1 MKPPLETARQ
11 QLESAVRHK
20 DRARQTRQWVATLGV
35 VAAVLLGLT
44 VLDYAIS
51 LPLFARWCGLA
62 LWMAVLVAGAR
73 QILKLRQ
80 QTTRLEE
87 AARDVEASR
96 PEFGCEISTAAEYLS
111 GARRPT
117 REYEAE
123 IAAALE
129 QQAAADLKVS
139 TVPYS
144 RNLVVPAGLTL
155 AGLMAALLGF
165 ATFAPGAFTSLLRA
179 AVPWSKASLTR
190 IEPSLGSGEFAIG
203 TEITLTNQL
212 SGRIPKSAEFQYR
225 EHRTNVWQSAPIVVG
240 ADRSARHV
248 FRVNGSMTW
257 RVTAG
262 DAVSSEFTL
271 TAYTPPEIRE
281 LTIRLS
287 PPAYTRLPSTEQKNP
302 AITTLRGTRAVFRI
316 EANVPLGTAS
326 LRFTNG
332 VVLPLRHLTNQFWTA
347 DLTVTNDNAYGF
359 VLADTRGRAALDH
372 SIHLIR
378 ALPDEAPKIDFTQP
392 GQDIRALATN
402 TVPLEMAASDD
413 FGIASVKVLF
423 HKLGEPER
431 ELAVDLGA
439 FKDGKLTAAARLAL
453 APLQLRDYE
462 LVAYHA
468 EACDNNDFDGP
479 GIGRSSTYFIE
490 VTDKEG
496 KEGPKPKSQG
506 KSEKVNL
513 LTLQKQIIA
522 DTAALAA
529 TAPADKFKELALR
542 QRDALEFA
550 KLYQAALMENAAP
563 VGAQGHIN
571 SAVTR
576 METAANELD
585 RAARRESLP
594 PEEGALADLYQTIRA
609 MPQLENLPTRLPK
622 LAEGEPQPPPPPTV
636 RVVLEEIE
644 KKKEQDPNRKELE
657 AALEQ
662 LQAMAETQAELA
674 AAAQAAADAE
684 AKTDQPGDGRHP
696 EPSQPSTQSAETPG
710 QAQTPAPGPGKGEP
724 KDQAGPS
731 DRSDRS
737 DPPGSAALPK
747 LAPKQEQLSQQA
759 KALAERLAR
768 VATQGQRAG
777 HNPGQGLQK
786 TAAQMEQAAKAMR
799 SQNAGAASSAGAN
812 SGAGLQSSIATLQ
825 RLLEGRATLTDV
837 SSEEAP
843 ARYEAPISDYF
854 KRLSRAE

>member
-1 MKPPLETARQ
+1 MNPPQQTARQ

-35 VAAVLLGLT
+35 IAAVLLGLT

-51 LPLFARWCGLA
+51 LPPIARWCGLA
-62 LWMAVLVAGAR
+62 LWMGVLVAGTR
-73 QILKLRQ
+73 RILKLRR
-80 QTTRLEE
+80 QTTRIEE

-117 REYEAE
+117 KEYEAE

-129 QQAAADLKVS
+129 QQAASDLKGN

-155 AGLMAALLGF
+155 AGLMAVLLGF

-179 AVPWSKASLTR
+179 TVPWSKASLTR

-203 TEITLTNQL
+203 TGITLTNRL
-212 SGRIPKSAEFQYR
+212 SGRIPKGAEFQYR
-225 EHRTNVWQSAPIVVG
+225 EEGTNVWQSAPILVG
-240 ADRSARHV
+240 ADRTARHA
-248 FRVNGSMTW
+248 FRVSRSMTW
-257 RVTAG
+257 RIAAG
-262 DAVSSEFTL
+262 DGVSPEFNL

-281 LTIRLS
+281 LAIRLS
-287 PPAYTRLPSTEQKNP
+287 PPAYTRLPFTEQKNP
-302 AITTLRGTRAVFRI
+302 AITTLRGTRALFRI
-316 EANVPLGTAS
+316 DANVPLGQAA
-326 LRFTNG
+326 LQFTNG
-332 VVLPLRHLTNQFWTA
+332 VVMALRQLTNQLWVA
-347 DLTVTNDNAYGF
+347 DLTITNDNAYGF
-359 VLADTRGRAALDH
+359 LLADTRGRAALDH

-378 ALPDEAPKIDFTQP
+378 ALPDEAPKIDFTKP

-402 TVPLEMAASDD
+402 TVPLEMAVSDD

-431 ELAVDLGA
+431 EVAVDRGA

-468 EACDNNDFDGP
+468 EATDNNDFDGP

-522 DTAALAA
+522 DTAALSA
-529 TAPADKFKELALR
+529 TAPADKFKELAQR

-550 KLYQAALMENAAP
+550 KLYQTALMENAAP
-563 VGAQGHIN
+563 LAAQGHMN

-576 METAANELD
+576 METAATELD

-609 MPQLENLPTRLPK
+609 MPQLQNLPTRLPK
-622 LAEGEPQPPPPPTV
+622 LAEGEPQPPPPPAV

-674 AAAQAAADAE
+674 AAAQVAADAE
-684 AKTDQPGDGRHP
+684 AKAAQPGDSRHP
-696 EPSQPSTQSAETPG
+696 EAGQPATTPPETTAQSPG
-710 QAQTPAPGPGKGEP
+710 QTPAPGEGKGEGKGEGEP
-724 KDQAGPS
+724 KDQTDPS
-731 DRSDRS
+731 DPSQ
-737 DPPGSAALPK
+737 LPK

-786 TAAQMEQAAKAMR
+786 TAAQMKQAAKAMR

-825 RLLEGRATLTDV
+825 RLLEGRATLTDI